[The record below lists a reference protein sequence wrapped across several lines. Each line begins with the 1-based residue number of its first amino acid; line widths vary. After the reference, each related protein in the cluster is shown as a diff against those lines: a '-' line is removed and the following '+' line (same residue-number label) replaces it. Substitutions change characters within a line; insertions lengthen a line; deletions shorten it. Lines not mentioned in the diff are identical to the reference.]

1 MFQVNPPP
9 TQYPA
14 DCVRKRFGM
23 ANTMQGFFDQRHFD
37 QDCICHTGEN
47 QVNDE
52 CMAHSKPSSAAYQP
66 IDYADETEVM
76 PVEINQ
82 SFPRQPTSEN
92 LSSLI
97 EYRIKIL
104 AASNLKFQ
112 PGEGGKIK
120 TNTMI
125 TRKAGKLS
133 MLMKPAENL
142 PLRFLS
148 EGLISPLFRGPLT
161 VELQNSSGENVH
173 LRAGSL
179 IAYMVLTPFIE

>member
-1 MFQVNPPP
+1 MHRTKGLRSDSCLSDLDEWQIEV
-9 TQYPA
+9 
-14 DCVRKRFGM
+14 M
-23 ANTMQGFFDQRHFD
+23 HGFFDSRHFT
-37 QDCICHTGEN
+37 QNCSCHTGEN
-47 QVNDE
+47 QDSGRCPVHNLGTSSVYE
-52 CMAHSKPSSAAYQP
+52 PSNH
-66 IDYADETEVM
+66 ADKSPVM

-82 SFPRQPTSEN
+82 SFPRQPTSES

-104 AASNLKFQ
+104 AAENLKFL
-112 PGEGGKIK
+112 PGEGRNVR

-148 EGLISPLFRGPLT
+148 EGLISPGFRGPLS
-161 VELQNSSGENVH
+161 VELHNSSGENVH
-173 LRAGSL
+173 LGSGSL
-179 IAYMVLTPFIE
+179 LAYMVLTPFIQ

>member
-1 MFQVNPPP
+1 MAE
-9 TQYPA
+9 A
-14 DCVRKRFGM
+14 DM
-23 ANTMQGFFDQRHFD
+23 HGFFDHRHFAR
-37 QDCICHTGEN
+37 DCCCHSEEN
-47 QVNDE
+47 QDGERCPVHNLT
-52 CMAHSKPSSAAYQP
+52 ALPSYEP
-66 IDYADETEVM
+66 ADFANETKVL

-82 SFPRQPTSEN
+82 SFPRQPTSES

-104 AASNLKFQ
+104 AAEDLKFR
-112 PGEGGKIK
+112 PGEGIK
-120 TNTMI
+120 VRTNTMV

-161 VELQNSSGENVH
+161 VELQNSSGTNVH
-173 LRAGSL
+173 LGAGSL
-179 IAYMVLTPFIE
+179 VAYMVLTPFIE

>member
-1 MFQVNPPP
+1 MA
-9 TQYPA
+9 A
-14 DCVRKRFGM
+14 DM
-23 ANTMQGFFDQRHFD
+23 HDFFDNSHFA
-37 QDCICHTGEN
+37 QNCFCHTGEN
-47 QVNDE
+47 QDGERCPVHNLSTLP
-52 CMAHSKPSSAAYQP
+52 AHEPAAFANVP
-66 IDYADETEVM
+66 KVV

-82 SFPRQPTSEN
+82 SFPRQPTSET

-104 AASNLKFQ
+104 AAEHLKFR
-112 PGEGGKIK
+112 PGEGIK
-120 TNTMI
+120 VRTNTTI

-161 VELQNSSGENVH
+161 VELHNSSGANVH
-173 LRAGSL
+173 LGAGSL
-179 IAYMVLTPFIE
+179 IAYMVLTPFVE

>member
-1 MFQVNPPP
+1 
-9 TQYPA
+9 
-14 DCVRKRFGM
+14 M
-23 ANTMQGFFDQRHFD
+23 ATDMHSFFDHRHFARN
-37 QDCICHTGEN
+37 CCCHTGEN
-47 QVNDE
+47 QEGERCPVHNLTTIPSYEPEDFAKE
-52 CMAHSKPSSAAYQP
+52 SKVLS
-66 IDYADETEVM
+66 
-76 PVEINQ
+76 VEINQ
-82 SFPRQPTSEN
+82 SFPRQPTSES

-104 AASNLKFQ
+104 AAEDLKFR
-112 PGEGGKIK
+112 PGEGIK
-120 TNTMI
+120 VRTNTMV

-161 VELQNSSGENVH
+161 VELQNSSGTNVH
-173 LRAGSL
+173 LGAGCL